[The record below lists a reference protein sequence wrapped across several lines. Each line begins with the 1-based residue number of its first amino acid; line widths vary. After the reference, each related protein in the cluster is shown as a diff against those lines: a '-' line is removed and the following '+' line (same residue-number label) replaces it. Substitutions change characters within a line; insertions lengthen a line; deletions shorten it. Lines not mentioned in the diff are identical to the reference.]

1 MNIHMDLV
9 RVTEAAAIS
18 AAAWVG
24 SGDKEN
30 ADRVAC
36 EAMKDRLDKI
46 GAKFKIV
53 IGEGKKDKSHG
64 LFKGEVYGNS
74 QSWDEYTKQYGCPVF
89 DVAVDPI
96 EGTRPTV
103 TSGPEAIS
111 TIAIAGENCLFNT
124 EEFYMHKLAYGP
136 NIKKHVKI
144 SIKDPIEEIV
154 QKAQFALKKCSNH
167 LMVCVLDRPRH
178 EEIIEKLRKLCVRIK
193 LIQDC
198 DVSGSIAACMPNS
211 GIDIMYG
218 IGGAPE
224 GVLSACAIKCLGG
237 DLQAQIS
244 DKDGKNL
251 DDKVLELEDLA
262 KGPTYF
268 SATGITNGSLLK
280 GVRFSDKGPITN
292 SIFMRSKSQTVR
304 FLETYHGS

>member
-1 MNIHMDLV
+1 MDLV
-9 RVTEAAAIS
+9 RVTEAAAI
-18 AAAWVG
+18 AAASWVG

-30 ADRVAC
+30 ADRVAS
-36 EAMKDRLDKI
+36 EAIKDRLNKI
-46 GAKFKIV
+46 SAKFKIV
-53 IGEGKKDKSHG
+53 IGEGIKDKSYG
-64 LFKGEVYGNS
+64 LFKGEVYGSPSN
-74 QSWDEYTKQYGCPVF
+74 WDEHTGQYGGSVF
-89 DVAVDPI
+89 DAAIDPI

-111 TIAIAGENCLFNT
+111 TIGIAGENCLFNT

-136 NIKKHVKI
+136 NIRKHIKI
-144 SIKDPIEEIV
+144 SIKDSIEEIV
-154 QKAQFALKKCSNH
+154 SKAKYALKKRSNH

-178 EEIIEKLRKLCVRIK
+178 EDIIKELRRLAVRIK

-198 DVSGSIAACMPNS
+198 DVSGAIAACMPDS

-237 DLQAQIS
+237 DLQARVS

-262 KGPTYF
+262 KGTTCF
-268 SATGITNGSLLK
+268 AATGITDGSLLK
-280 GVRFSDKGPITN
+280 GVRFGSKGPITN
-292 SIFMRSKSQTVR
+292 SVFMRSESGTVR
-304 FLETYHGS
+304 FVDTLHGN